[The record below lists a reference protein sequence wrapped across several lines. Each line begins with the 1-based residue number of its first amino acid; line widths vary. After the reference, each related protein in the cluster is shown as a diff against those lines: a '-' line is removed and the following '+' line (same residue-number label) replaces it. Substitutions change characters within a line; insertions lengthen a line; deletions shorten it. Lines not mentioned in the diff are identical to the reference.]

1 MKSEQLIKQ
10 YGSKISLIARRMI
23 RNEEVAREAAQEV
36 WCQVIASLESFRGE
50 SSFST
55 WLYTIARRTIMHYAG
70 KEQTYS
76 AAQFDEHF
84 NLPQL
89 DYKGSEPE
97 KLTWVKVKCD
107 DCLTAFCHC
116 LDNRARLIF
125 IFHEVTGLGF
135 GEIGSIMEISEEN
148 ARKIASRSKMKVQS
162 FMERDCLLFSSRSNC
177 RCRIKGPI
185 EELNLRKEYQTLA
198 QAADLADFYKQF
210 DAAFPERNF
219 WETLLQK
226 K

>member
-1 MKSEQLIKQ
+1 MEVEQLIKQ
-10 YGSKISLIARRMI
+10 YGPKVSLIARRMI
-23 RNEEVAREAAQEV
+23 RNEDVAREAAQEV
-36 WCQVIASLESFRGE
+36 WCQVIASLESFRGG

-55 WLYTIARRTIMHYAG
+55 WLYTVARRTIMHYARR
-70 KEQTYS
+70 EQTYS
-76 AAQFDEHF
+76 SDQFDEHF
-84 NLPQL
+84 SLPQI

-125 IFHEVTGLGF
+125 VFHEITGLSF
-135 GEIGSIMEISEEN
+135 GEIGRIMEISEEN
-148 ARKIASRSKMKVQS
+148 ARKIASRSKVKVQS
-162 FMERDCLLFSSRSNC
+162 FMERDCLLFSKSSNC

-185 EELNLRKEYQTLA
+185 KELNLHNEYKVLA
-198 QAADLADFYKQF
+198 QTADLADFYKHF
-210 DAAFPERNF
+210 EVGFPRVNF
-219 WETLLQK
+219 WESLLK